1 MKTLIA
7 FACSFLFLAT
17 ARAGTIQT
25 CYAARLYVTLPAEAA
40 GHDLFLNLYDFTGD
54 GVKRHVVAVL
64 TRGSLS
70 VGYALHWPATWE
82 VDLTLPD
89 GEIVAS
95 QIAIPNDGC
104 WSATQAPIYTLD
116 LSDAT

>member
-1 MKTLIA
+1 MKAALLLISLL
-7 FACSFLFLAT
+7 ACSIVQ
-17 ARAGTIQT
+17 AGTIPS
-25 CYAARLYVTLPAEAA
+25 CYTARLYVDLPAEAA
-40 GHDLFLNLYDFTGD
+40 GRDLFLNIYYFNGD
-54 GVKRHVVAVL
+54 GVKTHVVTVL
-64 TRGSLS
+64 TQGHLTA
-70 VGYALHWPATWE
+70 GYAPRWPGTWE

-116 LSDAT
+116 LSGDM